1 MSGDWQVL
9 DGAIVERPR
18 EIESYPLLSAVY
30 DRHDRLIDRRA
41 VEGRSLEVAFGTRP
55 HPGADVGVEAFPEN
69 ARDADGIAAA
79 AADARDLPF
88 DANSFST
95 VVGRRFLHHVPAAD
109 RRAILREARRVLDP
123 NGRLIL
129 LEGTPGAYRRL
140 AKGLA
145 FRLGVLGEDNDE
157 YGHLSVDRIR
167 ALLDETGFEI
177 EETRP
182 LGSPLMPCSALR
194 SPSAERLIGLVER
207 TQWVRWWTLAV
218 ARPETT
224 AGSENRDSET
234 ESGRTPAVRGTA
246 AATATDSGRNSTD
259 K

>member
-18 EIESYPLLSAVY
+18 EVGSYPLLSAVY

-88 DANSFST
+88 DADSFST

-109 RRAILREARRVLDP
+109 RRAILREARRVLESD
-123 NGRLIL
+123 GRLIL

-140 AKGLA
+140 TKGLA
-145 FRLGVLGEDNDE
+145 FRLGVLGDDNDE
-157 YGHLSVDRIR
+157 YGHLSADRIR

-182 LGSPLMPCSALR
+182 LGSPLMPCSAFR
-194 SPSAERLIGLVER
+194 SSPVERLIDLVER

-218 ARPETT
+218 ARPETVG
-224 AGSENRDSET
+224 GSEARDGGSES
-234 ESGRTPAVRGTA
+234 ERTPAVQGTA
-246 AATATDSGRNSTD
+246 AAPATDSARNSTD